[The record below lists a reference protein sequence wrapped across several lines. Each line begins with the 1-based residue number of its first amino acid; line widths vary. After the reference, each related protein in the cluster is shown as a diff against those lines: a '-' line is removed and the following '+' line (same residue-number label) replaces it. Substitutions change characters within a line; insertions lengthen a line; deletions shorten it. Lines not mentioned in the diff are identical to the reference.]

1 MVLSMSVSNL
11 ERNLMESS
19 AIAVVL
25 TLSED
30 AMQALEVATSVS
42 VLSIA
47 FLGILYGELNL
58 LYKR

>member
-1 MVLSMSVSNL
+1 
-11 ERNLMESS
+11 MESS

-30 AMQALEVATSVS
+30 PMQALQVATSVS